1 MSIFLKDNF
10 ERMLSD
16 EMKYAI
22 RQTILQSEKAKINIY
37 LIGGIVRDLILNN
50 RIKDIDIAVEGDAVC
65 FAEKLVQHL
74 NCEIIS
80 AQENLRTAKVKFP
93 SGIEIDFAS
102 TREEQYLDSGMLP
115 VACNFGCKLE
125 KDVKRRD
132 FTINT
137 LALILT
143 GDEKFKLIDYFDG
156 YADISNKQIK
166 ILHDKSFIDDPS
178 RIIRALKFK
187 KRFDFEIEQN
197 TFSLID
203 EYLNNI
209 NKNMPLE
216 RIKNELRQYFSIKKQ
231 NIYGEIIKTRA
242 YKLIS
247 DNPVQD
253 FNYSRLLEITDYEL
267 IDEKDVWFIYICL
280 LLVND
285 NYHKEKLNMT
295 AFEIKVL
302 DEVNELLSEKN
313 IKLNDNERIYKLY
326 NNKIDL
332 SIAIFYILTGEKSVI
347 KFLTALKQIKVLITG
362 KDLINLGF
370 IPSKY
375 FSELFDKILKEKLKG
390 KLTKKEDEIKF
401 VQKFLKKQ
409 SR

>member
-1 MSIFLKDNF
+1 MSIFLNNEFDC
-10 ERMLSD
+10 MLTD
-16 EMKYAI
+16 EMKNAI
-22 RQTILQSEKAKINIY
+22 YQAISQSEKAKINIY
-37 LIGGIVRDLILNN
+37 LIGGIVRDLILKNQ
-50 RIKDIDIAVEGDAVC
+50 IKDIDIAVEGDAVC

-115 VACNFGCKLE
+115 VACNFGCELE

-156 YADISNKQIK
+156 YGDISNKQIK

-197 TFSLID
+197 TSSLID

-231 NIYGEIIKTRA
+231 NIYGEVIKTRA

-267 IDEKDVWFIYICL
+267 IDEKDIWFIFICL

-326 NNKIDL
+326 INKIDL
-332 SIAIFYILTGEKSVI
+332 SVAIFYILTGEKSVI